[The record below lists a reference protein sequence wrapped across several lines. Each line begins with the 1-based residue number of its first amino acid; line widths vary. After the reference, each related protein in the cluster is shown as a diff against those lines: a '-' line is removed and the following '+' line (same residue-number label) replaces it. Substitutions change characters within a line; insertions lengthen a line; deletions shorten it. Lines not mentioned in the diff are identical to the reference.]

1 MAAAID
7 AHLHANKSHITM
19 SCDAANAFNSV
30 CRTKLWTELRKR
42 FPSLEAFVRV
52 LYSRTSSILF
62 QSDGPPGSGGA
73 AADVADGGGAGNGRL
88 EVVLNNVGTRQGCS
102 MGSFI
107 FALMIHPY
115 LVQLAEEF
123 KGRVLVLAFADD
135 VNLCGEPADVVEAY
149 KRWKQLYT
157 EELQGSLRDDKGIV
171 FAPETS
177 GATAAS
183 LSGLGLPC
191 GTQDDG
197 SVGVKVVHDGLRVL
211 GAPVGTLT
219 FKQDFVRA
227 RVEDILEALDTA
239 SHMSEVQK
247 QHLLVTQSLLSRVT
261 FLLRTIPGGE
271 RSYFQDI
278 MVRYDAAVLDAPR
291 RHARLLALSPLAM
304 DLACLSQGN
313 GGLGYRTWAAT
324 ADAAYLASYTH
335 TAHHF
340 PTLFPLLAPQFP
352 DVLSLPTDE
361 AAFGISP
368 AAGYARRAFARIE
381 AQEVAAGLA
390 RACLERDRDKPL
402 RHLQHSLATIVD
414 DANHLRATKAIAA
427 SDNPRHPRHMATH
440 HSHYGD
446 PTALSLVP
454 NNPETTFSNA
464 DFVTA
469 LRRRLLVQLLQQPVE
484 RPGDNLSC
492 PTCGANSSQQYG
504 KTSAS
509 QVDLF
514 GDHALRCPRG
524 SKLRTRWHDSIKNVY
539 AMLAT
544 MAGLNR
550 TLEPEQMMLF
560 SNDRPDLAVRNKN
573 CHYNVITDVR
583 TAVPSLAGICPGAA
597 ATPGHAALLSEVEK
611 DAKWMRQAA
620 AQGLAFF
627 ALVSEDG
634 GYLGDGA
641 VRFVNFLATHAG
653 SSMGER
659 RAFVSFALQRL
670 RCATVKGACAL
681 INERSPSGSG
691 PSRSCRGL
699 LPLPEPKGR
708 PAATRTRIVPGN
720 HLGAPSPWHAT
731 TFPTPPPF
739 PQRAAVP
746 WDPALPRVADDP
758 GLSASPT
765 AGVHVPHVPP
775 PPHGQAA
782 VTPAFDPPRTSESP
796 GPHASPTA
804 GRVLPN
810 IAFSP
815 TRPPPPFIVQPRG
828 GALA

>member
-1 MAAAID
+1 M
-7 AHLHANKSHITM
+7 
-19 SCDAANAFNSV
+19 
-30 CRTKLWTELRKR
+30 
-42 FPSLEAFVRV
+42 
-52 LYSRTSSILF
+52 
-62 QSDGPPGSGGA
+62 
-73 AADVADGGGAGNGRL
+73 
-88 EVVLNNVGTRQGCS
+88 
-102 MGSFI
+102 
-107 FALMIHPY
+107 
-115 LVQLAEEF
+115 
-123 KGRVLVLAFADD
+123 
-135 VNLCGEPADVVEAY
+135 
-149 KRWKQLYT
+149 
-157 EELQGSLRDDKGIV
+157 
-171 FAPETS
+171 
-177 GATAAS
+177 
-183 LSGLGLPC
+183 
-191 GTQDDG
+191 
-197 SVGVKVVHDGLRVL
+197 VHDGLRVL

-239 SHMSEVQK
+239 SHMPEVQK

-324 ADAAYLASYTH
+324 AGAAYLASYTH

-352 DVLSLPTDE
+352 DVLSLSTDE
-361 AAFGISP
+361 VAFGISP

-414 DANHLRATKAIAA
+414 DANHLRTTKAIAA

-440 HSHYGD
+440 HSHCGD
-446 PTALSLVP
+446 PTTLSLVP

-560 SNDRPDLAVRNKN
+560 SNDRPDLAVRNDN
-573 CHYNVITDVR
+573 GHYNVITDVR

-620 AQGLAFF
+620 AQGLAFH

-634 GYLGDGA
+634 GRLGVGA

-681 INERSPSGSG
+681 INERSPSGGG

-708 PAATRTRIVPGN
+708 PAATRTRTVPGT
-720 HLGAPSPWHAT
+720 HLGAPPPWHAT

-746 WDPALPRVADDP
+746 WDPALPSVVDDP
-758 GLSASPT
+758 GPPASPT

-815 TRPPPPFIVQPRG
+815 TRLPPPFIVQPHG

>member
-1 MAAAID
+1 M
-7 AHLHANKSHITM
+7 
-19 SCDAANAFNSV
+19 
-30 CRTKLWTELRKR
+30 
-42 FPSLEAFVRV
+42 P
-52 LYSRTSSILF
+52 
-62 QSDGPPGSGGA
+62 
-73 AADVADGGGAGNGRL
+73 
-88 EVVLNNVGTRQGCS
+88 
-102 MGSFI
+102 
-107 FALMIHPY
+107 
-115 LVQLAEEF
+115 
-123 KGRVLVLAFADD
+123 
-135 VNLCGEPADVVEAY
+135 
-149 KRWKQLYT
+149 
-157 EELQGSLRDDKGIV
+157 
-171 FAPETS
+171 
-177 GATAAS
+177 
-183 LSGLGLPC
+183 
-191 GTQDDG
+191 
-197 SVGVKVVHDGLRVL
+197 
-211 GAPVGTLT
+211 
-219 FKQDFVRA
+219 
-227 RVEDILEALDTA
+227 
-239 SHMSEVQK
+239 EVQK

-261 FLLRTIPGGE
+261 FLLRTIPGVE

-304 DLACLSQGN
+304 DLACLSQGS

-361 AAFGISP
+361 VAFEISP

-381 AQEVAAGLA
+381 AQEVAIGLT

-414 DANHLRATKAIAA
+414 DANHLRTTKAIAA

-440 HSHYGD
+440 FSHCGD
-446 PTALSLVP
+446 STTLSLVP

-484 RPGDNLSC
+484 RLGDCLSC

-504 KTSAS
+504 KTSAP
-509 QVDLF
+509 QVDLY

-524 SKLRTRWHDSIKNVY
+524 SKLRTRWHDSVKKVY
-539 AMLAT
+539 AMLTT
-544 MAGLNR
+544 MAGLKR

-560 SNDRPDLAVRNKN
+560 SGDRPDLAVCGEDGR
-573 CHYNVITDVR
+573 YNVITDVR

-597 ATPGHAALLSEVEK
+597 ATPGHAALLSEIEK
-611 DAKWMRQAA
+611 DAKWMQQAA
-620 AQGLAFF
+620 AQGLTFH

-634 GYLGDGA
+634 GRLGDGTL
-641 VRFVNFLATHAG
+641 RFVNFLATHAG

-659 RAFVSFALQRL
+659 RAFVSFALKRL

-681 INERSPSGSG
+681 INKRSPSGGG

-708 PAATRTRIVPGN
+708 PAATRTRIVPGI
-720 HLGAPSPWHAT
+720 HLGAPPPWHTT
-731 TFPTPPPF
+731 TFPAPPPF
-739 PQRAAVP
+739 PQRTAVP
-746 WDPALPRVADDP
+746 WDPARPSAPDDP
-758 GLSASPT
+758 GHSASPT
-765 AGVHVPHVPP
+765 AGVSVPHVPP
-775 PPHGQAA
+775 SLQRQTM
-782 VTPAFDPPRTSESP
+782 VTPALYPPRTSESP
-796 GPHASPTA
+796 GFHASPAA

-810 IAFSP
+810 IVYSP
-815 TRPPPPFIVQPRG
+815 TYSPSPFIVQPRD
-828 GALA
+828 GALT